1 MKDYINVITKQ
12 PGQMFRARQ
21 IKNELEALQA
31 EVGGYIETVTFN
43 WVLERPRFVVSV
55 LERTRFVVICDE
67 EGRLKGYEPNCR
79 IGGVDF
85 CGPIIICGVDGD
97 EFTDVPAGIDPLYM
111 SKVSTEAC

>member
-12 PGQMFRARQ
+12 PGQMFRPGQ

-31 EVGGYIETVTFN
+31 YVGGYIETVTFDSP
-43 WVLERPRFVVSV
+43 LRRGR
-55 LERTRFVVICDE
+55 LVVICDE
-67 EGRLKGYEPNCR
+67 EGRLKGCAPNCR

-97 EFTDVPAGIDPLYM
+97 EFADFPEDIDPLFM
-111 SKVSTEAC
+111 SLISTEAC